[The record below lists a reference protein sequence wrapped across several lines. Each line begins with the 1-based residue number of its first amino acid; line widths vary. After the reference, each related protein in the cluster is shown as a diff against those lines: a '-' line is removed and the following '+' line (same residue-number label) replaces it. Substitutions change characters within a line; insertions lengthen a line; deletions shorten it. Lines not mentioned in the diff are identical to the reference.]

1 MYSDTTTPTMKTA
14 QSRSVLLQRAD
25 VRVDIRD
32 YLSRTRM
39 AYHFLNA
46 EAVNIEAVYT
56 FPLPIDGVLTDLLV
70 RIGERELRGAAVE
83 KSQAQEDYEQAVSEG
98 DTPVMLERLDS
109 GLYSLNV
116 GNILPGETASVTI
129 EFLEVLSPKGDEVRY
144 ELPTTLAPLYGD
156 PAKRGLAPH
165 QHPAHNLLADNRFS
179 LEIDIRGCLA
189 GADIRTPAHATRLER
204 DGGHVR
210 LTLSEPAASMDRDF
224 IMTLRSEA
232 LPRAFAVSVPD
243 RGRHVVLAGFTPRF
257 AAASPARSVKI
268 VVDCSG
274 SMGGESI
281 LQARQALLRAMDRLR
296 PEDHFN
302 IIRFGSSS
310 TMLFR
315 KQEPSDEM
323 HLQAAMA
330 MARTMDAD
338 MGGTEMA
345 DALDKALS
353 SASPAGM
360 PEDIMLITDGQVWD
374 MASVADKLARRK
386 HRVFCIGVGSAVERG
401 VLSTLSSKTGGEA
414 IFVNVHED
422 MGKKVFEHF
431 KRMTLIPANRPA
443 FDFAG
448 ARPQAIAPKNLPPVF
463 DGDMVL
469 TCAWFDAAPKEASFS
484 LDTPESLM
492 KWRTPV
498 KTAEDFAD
506 SLPRFAAAMKLSDLP
521 DDQATALAVEYN
533 LISPFTNFLA
543 VMERADGEKPQDLPD
558 LRTVAHNIPHG
569 WGGVGGFGVMADMPL
584 FSMAHP
590 VTGSCLSD
598 AAPDYIYRE
607 QSSVM
612 PSDGTW
618 LAAFLA
624 RAIPAIRQRP
634 NMVVTLDMLA
644 AWGVPEDILDML
656 RAYLASTVGS
666 TISRKAVET
675 AVVLRL
681 VLLAAKRSG
690 TVSRDDMRVLRK
702 EVGKVQAD
710 KELERMIER
719 LVDK

>member
-14 QSRSVLLQRAD
+14 QSRSVLLQGAD

-32 YLSRTRM
+32 YLARTRM

-56 FPLPIDGVLTDLLV
+56 FPLPIDGVLTDLRV

-83 KSQAQEDYEQAVSEG
+83 KSQAQEGYEQAVSEG
-98 DTPVMLERLDS
+98 DSPVMLERLDS

-116 GNILPGETASVTI
+116 GNILPGERASVTI
-129 EFLEVLSPKGDEVRY
+129 EFLEVLSPRGDEVRY

-156 PAKRGLAPH
+156 PAMRGLAPH
-165 QHPAHNLLADNRFS
+165 QHPAHSLLADNRFS

-204 DGGHVR
+204 DGGR
-210 LTLSEPAASMDRDF
+210 ACLTLAEPAASMDRDF
-224 IMTLRSEA
+224 IMTLSSDA

-257 AAASPARSVKI
+257 AAAAPARSVKI

-281 LQARQALLRAMDRLR
+281 LQARQALLRALDRLR
-296 PEDHFN
+296 PEDRFN
-302 IIRFGSSS
+302 IVRFGSSS
-310 TMLFR
+310 TMLFHR
-315 KQEPSDEM
+315 QEPADET

-330 MARTMDAD
+330 MARTMEAD

-345 DALDKALS
+345 DALDRALS

-360 PEDIMLITDGQVWD
+360 PEDILLVTDGQVWD
-374 MASVADKLARRK
+374 MAAVADRLARRN
-386 HRVFCIGVGSAVERG
+386 HRVFCIGVGSAVDRG

-414 IFVNVHED
+414 IFVNAHED

-431 KRMTLIPANRPA
+431 KRMTLTPAGKPA

-448 ARPQAIAPKNLPPVF
+448 ARPQAVAPKNRPPVF

-469 TCAWFDAAPKEASFS
+469 TCAWFDAAPKEAAFS
-484 LDTPESLM
+484 LNTPESHM

-498 KTAEDFAD
+498 RTAEDFAD
-506 SLPRFAAAMKLSDLP
+506 SLPRFAAAMKLPDLP
-521 DDQATALAVEYN
+521 DHEATALAVEYN
-533 LISPFTNFLA
+533 LVSPFTNFLA
-543 VMERADGEKPQDLPD
+543 VMDRAEGEKPLDLPS
-558 LRTVAHNIPHG
+558 LRTLAHNIPHG
-569 WGGVGGFGVMADMPL
+569 WGGVGGFGVVADMPL
-584 FSMAHP
+584 FSMSRP
-590 VTGSCLSD
+590 VSASCLRD
-598 AAPDYIYRE
+598 AAPDLIFSER
-607 QSSVM
+607 SSVT
-612 PSDGTW
+612 PSADTW
-618 LAAFLA
+618 LDAFLA

-634 NMVVTLDMLA
+634 DMEVTIDMLA
-644 AWGVPEDILDML
+644 AWGVPEDILDIL
-656 RAYLASTVGS
+656 RDYLTNALGNATSRLAAEST
-666 TISRKAVET
+666 A
-675 AVVLRL
+675 ALRL
-681 VLLAAKRSG
+681 VLSAAKRSG

-702 EVGKVQAD
+702 AVGKVQTDNAL
-710 KELERMIER
+710 KTIVEKLIQ
-719 LVDK
+719 K

>member
-14 QSRSVLLQRAD
+14 QSRSVLLQKAD

-32 YLSRTRM
+32 YLARTRM

-46 EAVNIEAVYT
+46 EDVNIEATYT
-56 FPLPIDGVLTDLLV
+56 FPLPIDGVLTDLRV
-70 RIGERELRGAAVE
+70 QIGECELRGAAVE
-83 KSQAQEDYEQAVSEG
+83 KSQAQEDYEQAISEG

-116 GNILPGETASVTI
+116 GNILPGEKASVTI

-156 PAKRGLAPH
+156 PAARGLAPH
-165 QHPAHNLLADNRFS
+165 QYPAHSIFADNRFS
-179 LEIDIRGCLA
+179 LEVDIRGCLA
-189 GADIRTPAHATRLER
+189 GADIQTPAHTTRLER

-232 LPRAFAVSVPD
+232 LPQAFAVSAPD
-243 RGRHVVLAGFTPRF
+243 KDRYVVLAGFTPRF

-281 LQARQALLRAMDRLR
+281 LQARQALLRALDRLR

-302 IIRFGSSS
+302 IVRFGSSS

-315 KQEPSDEM
+315 KQEPADET

-330 MARTMDAD
+330 MARTMEAD

-345 DALDKALS
+345 QALDKALS

-360 PEDIMLITDGQVWD
+360 PEDILLITDGQVWD
-374 MASVADKLARRK
+374 IAAVANKLASRK
-386 HRVFCIGVGSAVERG
+386 HRTFCIGVGSAVERG

-431 KRMTLIPANRPA
+431 KRMTLTPAGKPA
-443 FDFAG
+443 FDFSG
-448 ARPQAIAPKNLPPVF
+448 ARPLAMAPKNLPPVF

-469 TCAWFDAAPKEASFS
+469 TYAWFKTLPQSASFS
-484 LDTPESLM
+484 LETPEGPTT
-492 KWRTPV
+492 WHTPIHA
-498 KTAEDFAD
+498 AEDYTD
-506 SLPRFAAAMKLSDLP
+506 TLPRFAASMKLQDLP
-521 DDQATALAVEYN
+521 DGQATALAVEYN
-533 LISPFTNFLA
+533 LVSPFTNFLV
-543 VMERADGEKPQDLPD
+543 VMERADAEKPENLPR
-558 LRTVAHNIPHG
+558 LRTVEHNVPHG
-569 WGGVGGFGVMADMPL
+569 WGGMVMHDMAMPPMGFLHEPAFIRASSRPKAIHEQTPVSPDAKAWISPFL
-584 FSMAHP
+584 TQAIFIIKTHP
-590 VTGSCLSD
+590 DIDIT
-598 AAPDYIYRE
+598 
-607 QSSVM
+607 
-612 PSDGTW
+612 
-618 LAAFLA
+618 F
-624 RAIPAIRQRP
+624 
-634 NMVVTLDMLA
+634 DMLKV
-644 AWGVPEDILDML
+644 WGVPEDILDAL
-656 RAYLASTVGS
+656 RDLMSDASIYDSSSRPTEEAVALKLILIAAKKS
-666 TISRKAVET
+666 AAVQRDDVRLVRKALGEI
-675 AVVLRL
+675 VL
-681 VLLAAKRSG
+681 A
-690 TVSRDDMRVLRK
+690 
-702 EVGKVQAD
+702 
-710 KELERMIER
+710 KELEAKIEL
-719 LVDK
+719 LVTR

>member
-1 MYSDTTTPTMKTA
+1 MYSDTTTPTMTTA
-14 QSRSVLLQRAD
+14 QSRSVLLQKAD

-46 EAVNIEAVYT
+46 EEVNIEAVYT
-56 FPLPIDGVLTDLLV
+56 FPLPIDGVLTDLHV
-70 RIGERELRGAAVE
+70 QIGERELHGVAVE
-83 KSQAQEDYEQAVSEG
+83 KRQAQENYEQAVSEG

-109 GLYSLNV
+109 GLYNLNI
-116 GNILPGETASVTI
+116 GNILPGEQAVVTV

-156 PAKRGLAPH
+156 PVKRGLAPH
-165 QHPAHNLLADNRFS
+165 QYPAHSLLADNRFT

-189 GADIRTPAHATRLER
+189 GADIQTPAHSTSLEK
-204 DGGHVR
+204 DEGHIH
-210 LTLSEPAASMDRDF
+210 LTLSAPTSSMDRDF

-232 LPRAFAVSVPD
+232 LPQAFAVSTPD
-243 RGRHVVLAGFTPRF
+243 KDGYVLLAGFTPRF

-281 LQARQALLRAMDRLR
+281 LQARQALLRALDRLR

-302 IIRFGSSS
+302 IVRFGSSS

-315 KQEPSDEM
+315 KQESADET

-345 DALDKALS
+345 GALEKALS
-353 SASPAGM
+353 SASPEGM
-360 PEDIMLITDGQVWD
+360 SEDILLITDGQVWD
-374 MASVADKLARRK
+374 MASVTDRLTRRN

-401 VLSTLSSKTGGEA
+401 VLTTLAKKTAGEA

-431 KRMTLIPANRPA
+431 KRMTLTPASKPA

-448 ARPQAIAPKNLPPVF
+448 ATQLAVAPKNLPPVF

-469 TCAWFDAAPKEASFS
+469 TCAWFDTVPQEVVFS
-484 LDTPESLM
+484 LETPEGPIN
-492 KWRTPV
+492 WRTSV
-498 KTAEDFAD
+498 HAAAD
-506 SLPRFAAAMKLSDLP
+506 YTDTLPRFSADMKFRDLP

-533 LISPFTNFLA
+533 LVSPFTNFLV
-543 VMERADGEKPQDLPD
+543 VMERADQEKPDILPS
-558 LRTVAHNIPHG
+558 LRTVEHSVPSG
-569 WGGVGGFGVMADMPL
+569 WGGIAMRDMPL
-584 FSMAHP
+584 LGMASILPPSYIRGSSDILKFHERSAFKIASSTWTEIFLSQAFQALRHHP
-590 VTGSCLSD
+590 HGDDIT
-598 AAPDYIYRE
+598 
-607 QSSVM
+607 
-612 PSDGTW
+612 
-618 LAAFLA
+618 F
-624 RAIPAIRQRP
+624 
-634 NMVVTLDMLA
+634 DMLEY
-644 AWGVPEDILDML
+644 WGVPEEVLDEL
-656 RAYLASTVGS
+656 RELLANADGTGNSEVATEKG
-666 TISRKAVET
+666 
-675 AVVLRL
+675 L
-681 VLLAAKRSG
+681 VLALILTAAKRSG
-690 TVSRDDMRVLRK
+690 SFSRDDVRVVRK
-702 EVGKVQAD
+702 AFGKTGFPLM
-710 KELERMIER
+710 KGLEAQLEQ
-719 LVDK
+719 LVTR

>member
-14 QSRSVLLQRAD
+14 QPRSVLLQRAD

-32 YLSRTRM
+32 YLCRTRM

-46 EAVNIEAVYT
+46 ESVNIEAVYT
-56 FPLPIDGVLTDLLV
+56 FPLPIDGVLTDLRV

-83 KSQAQEDYEQAVSEG
+83 KVLAQEEYEQAVSEG

-116 GNILPGETASVTI
+116 GNILPGEKASVTI
-129 EFLEVLSPKGDEVRY
+129 EFLEVLCPNGDEVRY

-156 PAKRGLAPH
+156 PAARGLAPH
-165 QHPAHNLLADNRFS
+165 QYPAHSIFADNRFS
-179 LEIDIRGCLA
+179 LEVDIRGCLA
-189 GADIRTPAHATRLER
+189 GADIQTPAHATRLER

-232 LPRAFAVSVPD
+232 LPQAFAVSAPD
-243 RGRHVVLAGFTPRF
+243 KDGYVVLAGFTPRF

-281 LQARQALLRAMDRLR
+281 LQARQALLRALDRLR

-302 IIRFGSSS
+302 IVRFGSSS

-315 KQEPSDEM
+315 KQEPADES

-345 DALDKALS
+345 QALDKALS

-360 PEDIMLITDGQVWD
+360 PEDILLITDGQVWD
-374 MASVADKLARRK
+374 MAAVANKLASRK
-386 HRVFCIGVGSAVERG
+386 HRTFCIGVGSAVERG
-401 VLSTLSSKTGGEA
+401 VLSALSSKTGGDA

-431 KRMTLIPANRPA
+431 KRMTLTPAGSPA

-448 ARPQAIAPKNLPPVF
+448 AKPRAVAPKKLPTVF

-469 TCAWFDAAPKEASFS
+469 ACAWFATAPGEAAFS
-484 LDTPESLM
+484 LRSPDGLM
-492 KWRTPV
+492 SWRTPV
-498 KTAEDFAD
+498 TANAD
-506 SLPRFAAAMKLSDLP
+506 WAETLPRFAAAMRLPDLP
-521 DDQATALAVEYN
+521 DHEATALAVEYS
-533 LISPFTNFLA
+533 LVSPFTNFLA
-543 VMERADGEKPQDLPD
+543 VVERAEGEKPRDLPG

-569 WGGVGGFGVMADMPL
+569 WGGAVMADMPL
-584 FSMAHP
+584 YSLASP
-590 VTGSCLSD
+590 D
-598 AAPDYIYRE
+598 KAASLRDCDLCYNSIE
-607 QSSVM
+607 Q
-612 PSDGTW
+612 PFTPPPAGTW
-618 LAAFLA
+618 TEILVA
-624 RAIPAIRQRP
+624 RAIPVILSRP
-634 NMVVTLDMLA
+634 DMQATFDMLA
-644 AWGVPEDILDML
+644 AWGVPEYILDTL
-656 RAYLASTVGS
+656 RDYLANTVSGAA
-666 TISRKAVET
+666 SRT
-675 AVVLRL
+675 AAESAAALRL
-681 VLLAAKRSG
+681 VLGAAKRG
-690 TVSRDDMRVLRK
+690 GLVPRDAMRVLRK
-702 EVGKVQAD
+702 GVGRVLVD
-710 KELERMIER
+710 KELEMVIKR
-719 LVDK
+719 LVHN